1 MDKMRH
7 AGTDDGPEMMMGGV
21 GMSIRCGSDTTPA
34 QVIQLYAL
42 NKAIKY
48 ASITIVQ
55 MHIFCTV
62 NHYNEERQMEWALKQ
77 ASTEMQTASP
87 LVHWPQRLL
96 QLSFEND
103 WRRDAQNLPIN
114 DKQRWIPAASA
125 RQMLATLHWSCAKS
139 PVLTAKPPK
148 CKLFAETDKSICNG
162 ITGWHSFQRCF
173 HAMNGRLRL
182 GLARFHGQEG
192 QSAWRRRSTQRDAV
206 SGHLNVLP
214 CSRTRVDLKIWSSH
228 RNT

>member
-21 GMSIRCGSDTTPA
+21 GMSIRGGSDTTPA

-103 WRRDAQNLPIN
+103 WRRDALLIKSA
-114 DKQRWIPAASA
+114 DKWQA
-125 RQMLATLHWSCAKS
+125 
-139 PVLTAKPPK
+139 
-148 CKLFAETDKSICNG
+148 
-162 ITGWHSFQRCF
+162 
-173 HAMNGRLRL
+173 AMNFRRQRAPDVSNASLELR
-182 GLARFHGQEG
+182 EIT
-192 QSAWRRRSTQRDAV
+192 STYRKTAEMQIIRGD
-206 SGHLNVLP
+206 
-214 CSRTRVDLKIWSSH
+214 R
-228 RNT
+228 